1 MGAGRRWRPP
11 HEDESEVGLMLD
23 KGIEML
29 QANMRVDDW
38 QLRRKHL
45 VEHQLYLIGTQVES
59 QRRAETDL
67 INIDVFAAAPS
78 DNAKGRG
85 TSTLQFTPG
94 ISDDIPERIE
104 RALDMAALAVTP
116 RYELPGPADYQAIEL
131 RDPELAE
138 RPWETMERWRTE
150 LHEAIRR
157 ENDVRLSAAEFFVGL
172 ETNTMLN
179 SRGVKGQ
186 YPATRAF
193 IEMVL
198 LAGNRQE
205 ENENYF
211 STTVRAMSHLNLSR
225 IVKER
230 ATYARDMLTAQ
241 TPQSRTG
248 PVIISGRAVA
258 HLFDPFVY
266 RTNGQA
272 IYRKFFNTAIGDDVF
287 GERAISGDP
296 LDIAVDP
303 TIPYG
308 GASAPFDEEGLPLR
322 RIQLIK
328 QGRVENLMASKRYA
342 DYLGIPATGAAT
354 NTVVGTGS
362 LTFEQLLRGPAC
374 HIVEFADFHADPM
387 SGDFVSEI
395 RLGYEIDARG
405 NATPI
410 KGGAVSGNVFNAFTN
425 CRMSQETA
433 RLRRYYGPK
442 AIRFEELAIGGA

>member
-1 MGAGRRWRPP
+1 
-11 HEDESEVGLMLD
+11 MLD
-23 KGIEML
+23 EIIRTL
-29 QANMRVDDW
+29 QANARVDDW
-38 QLRRKHL
+38 QLRRKHM

-59 QRRAETDL
+59 QRRAETDS
-67 INIDVFAAAPS
+67 INIDVFATSPADQAQ
-78 DNAKGRG
+78 GRG
-85 TSTLQFTPG
+85 ASTLQFTPG
-94 ISDDIPERIE
+94 VSDDIANRIE
-104 RALDMAALAVTP
+104 RALDNATLAITP
-116 RYELPGPADYQAIEL
+116 RYELPGPAEYQKIEL

-150 LHEAIRR
+150 LYDAVRR

-172 ETNTMLN
+172 ETNSILN
-179 SRGVKGQ
+179 SRGVKGD
-186 YPATRAF
+186 YTATRAF
-193 IEMVL
+193 IEIVL

-211 STTVRAMSHLNLSR
+211 STTVRATSHLNLAS
-225 IVKER
+225 IIKER
-230 ATYARDMLTAQ
+230 ATYARDMLKAQ
-241 TPQSRTG
+241 TPQSRTC

-258 HLFDPFVY
+258 SLFDPFVF
-266 RTNGQA
+266 RVDGQA
-272 IYRKFFNTAIGDDVF
+272 IYRKFFQTAIGDHIF
-287 GERAISGDP
+287 GDRPVSGDP
-296 LDIAVDP
+296 LDLALDP

-308 GASAPFDEEGLPLR
+308 GASAPFDDEGLPLR

-328 QGRVENLMASKRYA
+328 QGWVESLMASKRYA

-410 KGGAVSGNVFNAFTN
+410 KGGAVSGNVFSAFAN
-425 CRMSQETA
+425 CRMSQETT

-442 AIRFEELAIGGA
+442 AVRFEELAIGGA

>member
-1 MGAGRRWRPP
+1 
-11 HEDESEVGLMLD
+11 MLD
-23 KGIEML
+23 TTIAML
-29 QANMRVDDW
+29 KANVRVDDW

-59 QRRAETDL
+59 QRRAETDS
-67 INIDVFAAAPS
+67 INIDVFATAAATAPEA
-78 DNAKGRG
+78 DHAKGRG
-85 TSTLQFTPG
+85 ASTLQFTPG
-94 ISDDIPERIE
+94 ISNDIPERIE
-104 RALDMAALAVTP
+104 RALDIAALAITP
-116 RYELPGPADYQAIEL
+116 RYELPEPADYQTVEL

-138 RPWETMERWRTE
+138 HPRETMERWRIE
-150 LHEAIRR
+150 LQEAVRR

-172 ETNTMLN
+172 EANTIMN
-179 SRGVKGQ
+179 SCGVQGQ

-211 STTVRAMSHLNLSR
+211 STTVRATAHLNLSR

-230 ATYARDMLTAQ
+230 ATFARDMLTAQ
-241 TPQSRTG
+241 TPQSCTG
-248 PVIISGRAVA
+248 PVIISGEAVA
-258 HLFDPFVY
+258 HLFDPFTY
-266 RTNGQA
+266 RMDGQA

-287 GERAISGDP
+287 GGRAISGDP

-354 NTVVGTGS
+354 NTVVGTG
-362 LTFEQLLRGPAC
+362 LLAFEQLLRGPAY
-374 HIVEFADFHADPM
+374 HIVAFADFHADPM

-405 NATPI
+405 NVTPV
-410 KGGAVSGNVFNAFTN
+410 KGGAVTGNVFTAFTN

-433 RLRRYYGPK
+433 RFRRYYGPK
-442 AIRFEELAIGGA
+442 AVRFEELAIGGA